1 LGEQVFDNDTR
12 ASPAPRLFP
21 RSVFVSRDG
30 RVSEQVRESVE
41 SLRRF
46 VAGFDPAALDGAQAR
61 ELAEQLAE
69 LERLAGAGRTL
80 AAKRVAET
88 AAWAGGGFRDAGAWL
103 ASVAGTTVGKA
114 RATIETAERLERL
127 PATESALRAGRLSDA
142 QAEVV
147 ARAASADPSAERQL
161 LACASRSGVKGLK
174 TEAAR
179 VEAAVSTNQDE
190 RYATVRARR
199 FVRHRALS
207 DVEGLLEMRGP
218 LDKTAAVAAALV
230 PYEREQFEQAR
241 GREVRELPEAL
252 AFDALVQL
260 ANDAAGGRFADAP
273 SRAPATIVVRVDK
286 TAFDRGRS
294 EPGEVCEIPGVGPV
308 PVSVARK
315 LAEDAILKALITD
328 GIDVR
333 SISHLGR
340 TIPARLRTAIE
351 ELYPTCAVDGC
362 EVDRWLETD
371 HKVPVAEG
379 GATEMTNLQRLCPHH
394 HDEKHAGGSRPPDRP
409 PDPPPD
415 RPPKRA
421 RE

>member
-1 LGEQVFDNDTR
+1 
-12 ASPAPRLFP
+12 
-21 RSVFVSRDG
+21 
-30 RVSEQVRESVE
+30 
-41 SLRRF
+41 
-46 VAGFDPAALDGAQAR
+46 
-61 ELAEQLAE
+61 
-69 LERLAGAGRTL
+69 
-80 AAKRVAET
+80 
-88 AAWAGGGFRDAGAWL
+88 L
-103 ASVAGTTVGKA
+103 ASVAGTTVGRA
-114 RATIETAERLERL
+114 RATIDTAARLERL
-127 PATESALRAGRLSDA
+127 PATADALRAGRLSDT

-147 ARAASADPSAERQL
+147 AKAASVDPGAERQL
-161 LACASRSGVKGLK
+161 LTCASRSGVKGLK

-294 EPGEVCEIPGVGPV
+294 EPGEVCEIPGVGPI
-308 PVSVARK
+308 PVSVARR
-315 LAEDAILKALITD
+315 LSGDAILKALIVDGTD
-328 GIDVR
+328 IR

-340 TIPARLRTAIE
+340 WIPARLRTAVE
-351 ELYPTCAVDGC
+351 ETYPECAVEGC
-362 EVDRWLETD
+362 HVDRHLQID
-371 HKVPVAEG
+371 HKTPV
-379 GATEMTNLQRLCPHH
+379 TERGPTELANLQRLCRHH
-394 HDEKHAGGSRPPDRP
+394 HDEKHTGGAGPPRPP
-409 PDPPPD
+409 PDP
-415 RPPKRA
+415 
-421 RE
+421 